1 MEPAE
6 LGGMNE
12 IKINK
17 SKNMNSYRQIL
28 YHIVFCTYKR
38 RNTLPEAYH
47 EELYKYIWGIVKK
60 RKGMLYRING
70 TGNHIHILS
79 DLNPN
84 VRLADFIKE
93 IKTASNLWMKG
104 KGNYPKFESWAEGYC
119 GLTYSFNDKERIV
132 NYIKNQKEHH
142 KIITFEDE
150 LRAILKESG
159 IEWDEKY
166 LFNE

>member
-1 MEPAE
+1 
-6 LGGMNE
+6 
-12 IKINK
+12 
-17 SKNMNSYRQIL
+17 MNSYRQIL